1 MAKQKIAQPTGWQIK
16 DRIYRLKS
24 DSSPVLYVIPSKH
37 TRRKPMLWFDEENG
51 TNEELRYAT
60 NMNSPIVKDQKG
72 VATLGHIAFRN
83 GVLMVPKRLQALQ
96 KLLSLYHPLKDVIY
110 YEHDEVKN
118 AEEDV
123 AYMEVEIEALIAAK
137 QLDIEHAE
145 AMLRVEVGGAVSKM
159 TSKEIKRDILLM
171 ARNNPSV
178 FLELLQDDNV
188 ELRNIGLK
196 AVEANI
202 IKMSANNRTFQWA
215 SNGRKLFT
223 VPLEEHPYS
232 ALAAWFKTDE
242 GMEVLNSIQKR
253 L

>member
-1 MAKQKIAQPTGWQIK
+1 MAKQKIAQPNGWQIK
-16 DRIYRLKS
+16 DRIYRLKG

-96 KLLSLYHPLKDVIY
+96 KLLSLYHPLKNIIY

-123 AYMEVEIEALIAAK
+123 AYMEAEIEALIAAK
-137 QLDIEHAE
+137 GLDIEHAE

>member
-1 MAKQKIAQPTGWQIK
+1 MAKQKTAQPTGWQIK
-16 DRIYRLKS
+16 DRIYRLKG

-123 AYMEVEIEALIAAK
+123 AYLSLIH
-137 QLDIEHAE
+137 I
-145 AMLRVEVGGAVSKM
+145 
-159 TSKEIKRDILLM
+159 
-171 ARNNPSV
+171 
-178 FLELLQDDNV
+178 
-188 ELRNIGLK
+188 
-196 AVEANI
+196 
-202 IKMSANNRTFQWA
+202 
-215 SNGRKLFT
+215 
-223 VPLEEHPYS
+223 
-232 ALAAWFKTDE
+232 
-242 GMEVLNSIQKR
+242 
-253 L
+253 

>member
-1 MAKQKIAQPTGWQIK
+1 MAKQKTAQPTGWQIK
-16 DRIYRLKS
+16 DRIYRLKG

-123 AYMEVEIEALIAAK
+123 AYMEAEIEALIAAK
-137 QLDIEHAE
+137 GLDIEHAE
-145 AMLRVEVGGAVSKM
+145 AILRVEVGGAVSKM

-171 ARNNPSV
+171 ARNNPGV

>member
-16 DRIYRLKS
+16 DRIYRLKG

>member
-1 MAKQKIAQPTGWQIK
+1 
-16 DRIYRLKS
+16 
-24 DSSPVLYVIPSKH
+24 
-37 TRRKPMLWFDEENG
+37 MLWFNEETG
-51 TNEELRYAT
+51 VNEELRYAT
-60 NMNSPIVKDQKG
+60 NMGSPLVKEQKG
-72 VATLGHIAFRN
+72 VATLGHISFRN
-83 GVLMVPKRLQALQ
+83 GVLTVPKRKQALQ
-96 KLLSLYHPLKDVIY
+96 KLLSLYHPLKDIIY

-118 AEEDV
+118 AEQDV
-123 AYMEVEIEALIAAK
+123 EYIEAEIEALIAAK

-145 AMLRVEVGGAVSKM
+145 AILRVEIGSQVSKM

-171 ARNNPSV
+171 ARNNPMV
-178 FLELLQDDNV
+178 FIDLLQDENV

-223 VPLEEHPYS
+223 VPLDEHPYS